1 MFHLFLIYSDFVLPI
16 LYFVELISIGML
28 IDMYVSLVHLSRN
41 MILIYWNYTHQ
52 LSFHDIQA
60 SKEHATMIR
69 NTFDQMTC
77 CMHYGIINTVKIDGC
92 DYLCEDNA
100 FTSYRFE

>member
-1 MFHLFLIYSDFVLPI
+1 
-16 LYFVELISIGML
+16 
-28 IDMYVSLVHLSRN
+28 
-41 MILIYWNYTHQ
+41 
-52 LSFHDIQA
+52 
-60 SKEHATMIR
+60 MIR

-100 FTSYRFE
+100 FPRTDSNDLLTT